1 MRGETGR
8 GDDGKRP
15 RGNDMRNDPRNERK
29 DLFMK
34 KTLWTLTSAAAL
46 LCVAAMATAEA
57 PVATGET
64 AWLRGKPV
72 ATYTCAGKTVIP
84 VSALGEYGFDVESG
98 DALKITV
105 NDAEI
110 TAEGAPATAGDT
122 LAEVKAETTATLD
135 GQPVVAYT
143 LEDGDAVIA
152 LDDCFAYNAEKL
164 SGIDLIVI
172 GTSDLEKSKDFFV
185 THMELNVVA
194 EGTMDAASVKAL
206 YGQEGEAK
214 YAMVMNNVNSTK
226 LMLIEFSEKTGKTT
240 REGFHA
246 WDYGY
251 FDVAWRCN
259 DIDAMYEELTGA
271 GYSFECE
278 PFSYTTSWSGNAVAE
293 CVAYGP
299 DGVPTTMILKT
310 TQEFD
315 TKFYNMVDA
324 VLVVDD
330 MASAVDWY
338 TNVMG
343 MDLVY
348 DAPVEKGLVDRV
360 LGIEGTDILR
370 QRPEHADRDSG
381 LLRAGRFHDR
391 AGRLRSGQ
399 RRHLHAGVR
408 DQGSGQA
415 AGALRG
421 LRLQDRQ
428 RAHDRDPRI
437 RRRDRHGS
445 GQRRE
450 RHALSVLSGEIRH
463 CPFGRRGAA
472 ASPLF

>member
-8 GDDGKRP
+8 GDDRKRP

-84 VSALGEYGFDVESG
+84 VSALGEYGFDVENG

-360 LGIEGTDILR
+360 LGIEGTDITVRMGYFYGSYANGQSTLIEILDYSEPGVSMTE
-370 QRPEHADRDSG
+370 QG
-381 LLRAGRFHDR
+381 G
-391 AGRLRSGQ
+391 SGQ

-437 RRRDRHGS
+437 CRRN
-445 GQRRE
+445 
-450 RHALSVLSGEIRH
+450 
-463 CPFGRRGAA
+463 
-472 ASPLF
+472 